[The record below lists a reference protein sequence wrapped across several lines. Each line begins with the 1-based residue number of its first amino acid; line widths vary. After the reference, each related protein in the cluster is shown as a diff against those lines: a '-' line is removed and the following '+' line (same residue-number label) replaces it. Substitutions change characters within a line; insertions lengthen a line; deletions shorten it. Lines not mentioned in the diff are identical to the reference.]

1 LHPVI
6 YLLSYFSVRRN
17 WRKKRPESGDINM
30 IAWEPMTDDEPS
42 SEKTAIPG
50 SAGMLYGLTAAFPSW
65 AGVLLAIY
73 AIFLSGT
80 GVAKFDANRI
90 RPR

>member
-1 LHPVI
+1 MTA
-6 YLLSYFSVRRN
+6 N
-17 WRKKRPESGDINM
+17 
-30 IAWEPMTDDEPS
+30 EPNP
-42 SEKTAIPG
+42 EKTASAG

-73 AIFLSGT
+73 AIFLSAT
-80 GVAKFDANRI
+80 GLVKFDATRF